1 MRSCFLQRDQCR
13 ERNETRSIEHGL
25 HATRVW
31 PWSIDALELGVQR
44 WTKDSALYSR
54 TSRYGI
60 DLQRCRDG
68 SNQSNGPLYPIRSNE
83 CAIERELALSLLRS
97 VVSKIRTSS
106 TLSKYFM
113 STDTVPLYDPQESL
127 AISTWQRVKP
137 PHAVAVSSAVSYM
150 YGNEAASTPPH
161 TDEPPPKGT
170 IAIPRGPAYRKRSRM
185 SRSVRGNA
193 T

>member
-1 MRSCFLQRDQCR
+1 MRHDQSNMVYTQPECGRGRSTHLSSASNAGPKIPHCTRAHRDTVSTC
-13 ERNETRSIEHGL
+13 TIEH
-25 HATRVW
+25 
-31 PWSIDALELGVQR
+31 
-44 WTKDSALYSR
+44 
-54 TSRYGI
+54 
-60 DLQRCRDG
+60 RCRDG

-137 PHAVAVSSAVSYM
+137 PHAVAVSSVVSYM